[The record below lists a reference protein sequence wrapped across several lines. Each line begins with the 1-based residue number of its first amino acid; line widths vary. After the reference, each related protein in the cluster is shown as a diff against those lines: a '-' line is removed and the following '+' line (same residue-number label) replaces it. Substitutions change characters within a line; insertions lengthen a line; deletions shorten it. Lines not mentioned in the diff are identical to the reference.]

1 MQQDG
6 PPDLAACACAR
17 GRGQSGAGGRAAKFQ
32 RGQAVA
38 TRAIPDKKLKARMR
52 YSERLASEAAHLAA
66 KTDEWLLPSE
76 PGALEVEGMERTWQ
90 IQQARRPA
98 QQPGFRRSVL
108 PSVAL
113 GKALSCNC
121 RWCWENSRRGALH
134 RSLGWDSLRS

>member
-1 MQQDG
+1 MQREG
-6 PPDLAACACAR
+6 ALHLAGCACVR
-17 GRGQSGAGGRAAKFQ
+17 GREQSGVGGRAAKFQ

-90 IQQARRPA
+90 IQQARTLR
-98 QQPGFRRSVL
+98 
-108 PSVAL
+108 
-113 GKALSCNC
+113 
-121 RWCWENSRRGALH
+121 
-134 RSLGWDSLRS
+134 RSLGWHG

>member
-1 MQQDG
+1 MLCIRKHALH
-6 PPDLAACACAR
+6 LAGCACVR

-52 YSERLASEAAHLAA
+52 YSERLASEAAHAAA

-90 IQQARRPA
+90 IQQAR
-98 QQPGFRRSVL
+98 L
-108 PSVAL
+108 PMPPPVSGTCL
-113 GKALSCNC
+113 LLTFSSC
-121 RWCWENSRRGALH
+121 
-134 RSLGWDSLRS
+134 